1 MFLGDFA
8 VFQIGGAFGEWLGC
22 FGNRA
27 IGKEIDQVLTMF
39 MGAQSGSRKRNRG
52 FTLIEV
58 LTAFMVLSVGT
69 TVFIGLYRG
78 SLSLSK
84 TSQLNQLSALVAE
97 EALVNL
103 QDNAEGFVWPNF
115 DDVALNT
122 YESVRPVNGSDGVN
136 IPEYPSV
143 MPNNERFFR
152 QARAQYQN
160 FSWEGFARL
169 PSSDAN
175 YVEILVV
182 VQWTFDGRP
191 QQYYLTSA
199 VPRSVGEGIGS

>member
-1 MFLGDFA
+1 
-8 VFQIGGAFGEWLGC
+8 
-22 FGNRA
+22 
-27 IGKEIDQVLTMF
+27 VLTTF
-39 MGAQSGSRKRNRG
+39 EGTLSESRKRHKG

-58 LTAFMVLSVGT
+58 LTAFMVLSIAT

-84 TSQLNQLSALVAE
+84 SSQLNQLAALVAE

-103 QDNAEGFVWPNF
+103 QNNSDGFVWPNF
-115 DDVALNT
+115 DDVAQNT
-122 YESVRPVNGSDGVN
+122 YETVRPVNGSDGINV
-136 IPEYPSV
+136 PEYPSV

-152 QARAQYQN
+152 RARSQYQN

-199 VPRSVGEGIGS
+199 VPRSVGEGLGS